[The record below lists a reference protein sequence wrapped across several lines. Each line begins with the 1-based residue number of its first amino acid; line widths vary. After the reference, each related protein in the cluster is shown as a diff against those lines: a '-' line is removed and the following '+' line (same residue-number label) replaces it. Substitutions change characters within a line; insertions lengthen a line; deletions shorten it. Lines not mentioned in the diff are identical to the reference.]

1 MAVFVG
7 KLAPGHRTPPKKPLS
22 TLIDE
27 EHFSDEEETDDSPGS
42 VAEFKGRVALIASPI
57 GNLGDLSQ
65 RARER
70 LEASDV
76 ICCEDTRHSVRL
88 LKHYAVPRKTLISLH
103 DRNEAA
109 RSEEVIERARAGE
122 AIAVLSDA
130 GMPTVSDPGYRL
142 VRACIDA
149 EVPVDV
155 LPGPSAVLAALAGSG
170 LPTDAFYFG
179 GFLPQKSGKREREL
193 AGAIERPATSI
204 FFESPYRIGKTLS
217 ALAKL
222 DPDRAVCVAREL
234 TKKFETFHRGTAAD
248 LAKDFTQ
255 HPRKGEMTV
264 VIEGASRRK
273 QHKGRNKDTGN
284 RD

>member
-1 MAVFVG
+1 M
-7 KLAPGHRTPPKKPLS
+7 
-22 TLIDE
+22 
-27 EHFSDEEETDDSPGS
+27 SDEEQLAEDEEEIDSSCS

-57 GNLGDLSQ
+57 GNLADLSQ
-65 RARER
+65 RAKER

-88 LKHYAVPRKTLISLH
+88 LRHYEISRKTLISLH

-109 RSEEVIERARAGE
+109 RAGEVIERARAGE

-142 VRACIDA
+142 VRTCIDA

-193 AGAIERPATSI
+193 AEAIERPATSI
-204 FFESPYRIGKTLS
+204 FFESPYRIAKTLS

-234 TKKFETFHRGTAAD
+234 TKKFETFHRGTAAK
-248 LAKDFTQ
+248 LAEDFTQ
-255 HPRKGEMTV
+255 QPRKGEMTL
-264 VIEGASRRK
+264 VIEGATRK
-273 QHKGRNKDTGN
+273 KQNKERDKYAGN